1 MGVYYHLNVDF
12 EAFKVKPFKDMLHL
26 NLQLNLLWSGNFV
39 DIKSHKPIKRSKEIN
54 QEKKNNKLSHQ
65 HFAQWI
71 ERHAKRIAGEEG
83 KFIPRKIPVETIT

>member
-1 MGVYYHLNVDF
+1 MGVYYHLDVDF

-26 NLQLNLLWSGNFV
+26 ICNLTYFEAGILLILNRTNQSKEVKKL
-39 DIKSHKPIKRSKEIN
+39 IKR
-54 QEKKNNKLSHQ
+54 KKNNKLSHQ

-83 KFIPRKIPVETIT
+83 KFIPRKIPVETNT